1 MQTDFRAPACRLSHK
16 AWPIHSGLS
25 KTVRLQPKFS
35 KSFAAVSGWMWM
47 FTVTRCARHPWHPV
61 ATDFALGNLLLS
73 CLTGITRLSVTLKKS
88 EKYENMLHIVASC
101 CINSASRYVRIYLS
115 NEQSCGHRGFK
126 LESARRKNC
135 WLHLAM
141 VKESRISR
149 LDFEVACKV
158 STCFNFQHVST
169 VSCFFPLICGVHH
182 FVSCNM

>member
-101 CINSASRYVRIYLS
+101 CINSASRSICPMNRAVGIVASSWNQPDARTA
-115 NEQSCGHRGFK
+115 GFIW
-126 LESARRKNC
+126 R
-135 WLHLAM
+135 W
-141 VKESRISR
+141 
-149 LDFEVACKV
+149 
-158 STCFNFQHVST
+158 
-169 VSCFFPLICGVHH
+169 
-182 FVSCNM
+182 